1 MHILPLELVF
11 VLRLAL
17 CLLMT
22 NAYDAQN
29 ILVLRDIEYATNNFL
44 CVSSVRKGTLVN
56 LAPASTKTEFFR
68 LKEHTVGSY

>member
-29 ILVLRDIEYATNNFL
+29 ILVLRDIEYATNNLL

-56 LAPASTKTEFFR
+56 LAPASTKSEFFR
-68 LKEHTVGSY
+68 LKEHTIGSY